1 MTKQEFIDALRHKMA
16 GLPKDDIE
24 DRVAFY
30 TEMIDDRVEDGL
42 SEEQAV
48 AEIGSVDDI
57 VAKQIEDTP
66 ITKIVREKVK
76 PKRKLKTREIILIIA
91 SSPLWLILLIALG
104 GVIFAGIVT
113 FFSVVIA
120 AWAGEISL
128 IIGSISS
135 LVVTAGNAS
144 LGQVGHAIAY
154 FGITLIYIG
163 LAMFLFIGAVR
174 LTQFMYGLGRKVGL
188 KIKTKMVS
196 RGGTV

>member
-1 MTKQEFIDALRHKMA
+1 
-16 GLPKDDIE
+16 
-24 DRVAFY
+24 
-30 TEMIDDRVEDGL
+30 MISLNKLGH
-42 SEEQAV
+42 S
-48 AEIGSVDDI
+48 
-57 VAKQIEDTP
+57 
-66 ITKIVREKVK
+66 ITKIVRKVK
-76 PKRKLKTREIILIIA
+76 PRKLKHDILIIA
-91 SSPLWLILLIALG
+91 SSPLCYLLIALG

-163 LAMFLFIGAVR
+163 LALFLFIGAVR
-174 LTQFMYGLGRKVGL
+174 LTQFMYELGRKVGL

-196 RGGTV
+196 RGNCIMKKLKIIALIASISPSAYRLWWRWRLLVLI